1 MPSAARQR
9 KPARIARLRWR
20 FRSIAVAQE
29 MCYHL
34 RKWCAPEKVA
44 RCRERVTV
52 RIVDSCKLQEAI
64 DLGRVFE
71 GKRF

>member
-1 MPSAARQR
+1 
-9 KPARIARLRWR
+9 
-20 FRSIAVAQE
+20 

-44 RCRERVTV
+44 RCRERVTA